1 MNGAI
6 TTSQETTQTADVS
19 TETAQQTAEATPE
32 NLNAFQ
38 KFLNGLF
45 GGARE
50 KGTEPEGKKE
60 GGADA
65 GDVPGKAAEASF
77 TQADL
82 DAAVEAAR
90 KKWQDEA
97 AEAERVGKLSPEERA
112 ADEQQKKDARIADLE
127 KQLLRKELRESAA
140 AMLEKDGYP
149 VGLAD
154 LLDYS
159 GREAMEK
166 SLDRLVTTYKESLE
180 EGVRTRLK
188 GRTPEGLGLAANTQ
202 NMLRDQIAKN
212 IRGI

>member
-1 MNGAI
+1 MDGVTATN
-6 TTSQETTQTADVS
+6 QETAQKADVS
-19 TETAQQTAEATPE
+19 TETVQQAAEATPE

-45 GGARE
+45 GGSKE
-50 KGTEPEGKKE
+50 KAAEPEDKKE
-60 GGADA
+60 SGAES
-65 GDVPGKAAEASF
+65 GDVPDKAAGASF

-97 AEAERVGKLSPEERA
+97 AEAERVSKLSPEEKA

-127 KQLLRKELRESAA
+127 KQLLQKELRESAT

-159 GREAMEK
+159 GKEAMEK
-166 SLDRLVTTYKESLE
+166 SLGRLVTTYKGSLE
-180 EGVRTRLK
+180 AAVQTRLK
-188 GRTPEGLGLAANTQ
+188 GRTPEGLGRAANTQ